1 MKLTENAE
9 KLLQS
14 RYYQEGEDFDGLI
27 DRLVSIVDDD
37 FKDETRQ
44 AIANLDFLPSSPV
57 LMNIGTD
64 TPYLAACHVL
74 PIKDDL
80 VDIFETVKQCA
91 IVFKYGGGIGI
102 DFSPLRGNDSKVL
115 GTNGVASGP
124 VSFMH
129 VFDEAS
135 NQIKA
140 GGRRR
145 AASMGILNVGHPDI
159 EDFIHCKSD
168 GKKLQNFNISVS
180 VTDDFM
186 KAAALPFTPESELL
200 DDIATQAH
208 KTGDPGIIFI
218 DTINEGREEKGKE
231 LFTATNACGEQPLLP
246 YESCVLG
253 SINLAHCVTD
263 GKFDAGRFTDLV
275 VIGSN
280 YLMEVLGHTDFP
292 LPEIEKA
299 TLHNERIG
307 LGIMGFADMLIQMK
321 VPYDSDEAVAV
332 AKEVARTLKLNV
344 NYSVPERFESKTTIA
359 PTGSISMIADCSG
372 GIEPIFAVSYT
383 KKTADGKDVYSYQ
396 NKYCDTLLNDPDV
409 TSKAWAHIFKTAHD
423 IPWERHVEMQ
433 AAFQE
438 SIDSSI
444 SKTINMPNSATV
456 DDVKAAYM
464 KAWESG
470 CKGITIYR
478 DGCRDVQAL
487 DVVKPEPSVNIRTGG
502 RPDWL
507 EGKTYKIKLNQG
519 TLYVTVTE
527 YDNSLY
533 DVFVTV
539 GKSGDSIR
547 AFSESVGRLISLCL
561 KSGVPVGRII
571 DQLSDIAGGDPTLT
585 PNGLIKSIP
594 DAIGNILAKHATIK
608 PVGDCPECGGTLDH
622 SEGCKHCIACGFS
635 LCG

>member
-1 MKLTENAE
+1 MKLTGNAE

-14 RYYQEGEDFDGLI
+14 RYYQEGEDFDGLV
-27 DRLVSIVDDD
+27 DRLISIVDDE

-57 LMNIGTD
+57 LMNVGTD

-80 VDIFETVKQCA
+80 ANIFETVKQCA

-102 DFSPLRGNDSKVL
+102 DFSPLRGKESKVL

-145 AASMGILNVGHPDI
+145 AASMGILNAGHPDI
-159 EDFIHCKSD
+159 KDFIHCKSD

-180 VTDDFM
+180 ITNDFM
-186 KAAALPFTPESELL
+186 EAAALPFTRESELF
-200 DDIATQAH
+200 DEIATQAH

-218 DTINEGREEKGKE
+218 DTINEGRENEGLK

-253 SINLAHCVTD
+253 SINLAHCVAN
-263 GKFDAGRFTDLV
+263 GKVDKAKLINLIFVGV
-275 VIGSN
+275 N
-280 YLMEVLGHTDFP
+280 YLKEVLNHTDFP

-299 TLHNERIG
+299 TRKSNRIG

-321 VPYDSDEAVAV
+321 VPYDSDEAVTI
-332 AKEVARTLKLNV
+332 AKEVARMLKLNAD
-344 NYSVPERFESKTTIA
+344 YPLPGRHEAKTTIA
-359 PTGSISMIADCSG
+359 PTGSISMIADCSS
-372 GIEPIFAVSYT
+372 GIEPIFAVNYT
-383 KKTADGKDVYSYQ
+383 KKTADGKDVYTYQ
-396 NKYCDTLLNDPDV
+396 NKYYDPDIPSDV
-409 TSKAWAHIFKTAHD
+409 FKTAHE
-423 IPWERHVEMQ
+423 IPWERHIKIQ
-433 AAFQE
+433 AAFQKY
-438 SIDSSI
+438 IDSSI
-444 SKTINMPNSATV
+444 SKTINMPNSAAV
-456 DDVKAAYM
+456 DDVKAAYR
-464 KAWESG
+464 KAWELG

-487 DVVKPEPSVNIRTGG
+487 DVVKPEPSVNIRTGD

-547 AFSESVGRLISLCL
+547 AFSETTGRLISLCL
-561 KSGVPVGRII
+561 KSGVPVERII
-571 DQLSDIAGGDPTLT
+571 NQLSGIAGGDPTLT

-594 DAIGNILAKHATIK
+594 DAIGNILAKHATVK
-608 PVGDCPECGGTLDH
+608 PIGDCPECGGTLDH

>member
-1 MKLTENAE
+1 LKKQGLTDNAE

-14 RYYQEGEDFDGLI
+14 RYYQEGEDFDGLVG
-27 DRLVSIVDDD
+27 RLVSIVDDD

-80 VDIFETVKQCA
+80 VDIFETIKQCA

-102 DFSPLRGNDSKVL
+102 DFSPLRGNNSKVL

-180 VTDDFM
+180 VTNDFM
-186 KAAALPFTPESELL
+186 ERVLLGYESENKLF
-200 DDIATQAH
+200 DAIATQAH

-218 DTINEGREEKGKE
+218 DTINEGREEKGLK
-231 LFTATNACGEQPLLP
+231 LFAATNACGEQPLLP

-253 SINLAHCVTD
+253 SINLAHCVAN
-263 GKFDAGRFTDLV
+263 GKLDEAKLINLIFVGT
-275 VIGSN
+275 N
-280 YLMEVLGHTDFP
+280 YLKEVLNHTRFP
-292 LPEIEKA
+292 LPEIKEA
-299 TLHNERIG
+299 TLESKRIG
-307 LGIMGFADMLIQMK
+307 LGVMGFADMLIQMK
-321 VPYDSDEAVAV
+321 VSYDSYEAVAIAGDIANMLSMNSIHASGDTV
-332 AKEVARTLKLNV
+332 L
-344 NYSVPERFESKTTIA
+344 ESKTTVA
-359 PTGSISMIADCSG
+359 PTGSISMIADCSS
-372 GIEPIFAVSYT
+372 GIEPIFAINYT
-383 KKTADGKDVYSYQ
+383 KKTADGKDVYTYQ
-396 NKYCDTLLNDPDV
+396 NKYYDPDIPSDV
-409 TSKAWAHIFKTAHD
+409 FKTAHE
-423 IPWERHVEMQ
+423 IPWERHIEIQ
-433 AAFQE
+433 AAFQKYV
-438 SIDSSI
+438 DSSI

-456 DDVKAAYM
+456 DDVKAAYR
-464 KAWESG
+464 KAWELD

-487 DVVKPEPSVNIRTGG
+487 DTVKPEPSVNIRTGG

-527 YDNSLY
+527 YNNSLY

-547 AFSESVGRLISLCL
+547 AFSETTGRLISLCL
-561 KSGVPVGRII
+561 KSGVPVERII
-571 DQLSDIAGGDPTLT
+571 DQLSGIASGDPTLT

-594 DAIGNILAKHATIK
+594 DAIGNILAKHATVK
-608 PVGDCPECGGTLDH
+608 PIGDCPECGGTLDH

>member
-1 MKLTENAE
+1 LKKQGLTDNAE

-14 RYYQEGEDFDGLI
+14 RYYQEGEDFNGLV

-57 LMNIGTD
+57 LMNVGTD

-102 DFSPLRGNDSKVL
+102 NFSPLRGKSSKVL
-115 GTNGVASGP
+115 STNGVASGP
-124 VSFMH
+124 VSFMK

-145 AASMGILNVGHPDI
+145 AASMGILDVGHEDI
-159 EDFIHCKSD
+159 REFIHCKSD

-186 KAAALPFTPESELL
+186 KRVLLGHELENKL
-200 DDIATQAH
+200 FDEIATQAH

-218 DTINEGREEKGKE
+218 DTINKDREGDGKE

-263 GKFDAGRFTDLV
+263 GKIDEDKLIDLILV
-275 VIGSN
+275 GVN
-280 YLMEVLGHTDFP
+280 YLKEVLNHTEFP
-292 LPEIEKA
+292 LPEIEEA
-299 TLHNERIG
+299 TLRNKRIG
-307 LGIMGFADMLIQMK
+307 LGIMGFADMLIQME
-321 VPYDSDEAVAV
+321 VPYDSDEAVAI
-332 AKEVARTLKLNV
+332 AGDIV
-344 NYSVPERFESKTTIA
+344 NILGINTIYTGGVVLESKTTIA
-359 PTGSISMIADCSG
+359 PTGSISMIADCSSG
-372 GIEPIFAVSYT
+372 VEPIFAVNYAKET
-383 KKTADGKDVYSYQ
+383 TDGDNVYFYQ
-396 NKYCDTLLNDPDV
+396 NKYYDPDMPSDV
-409 TSKAWAHIFKTAHD
+409 FKTAHE
-423 IPWERHVEMQ
+423 IPWERHIEIQ
-433 AAFQE
+433 AAFQKY
-438 SIDSSI
+438 IDSSI
-444 SKTINMPNSATV
+444 SKTINMPNNATV
-456 DDVKAAYM
+456 DDIKAAYIM
-464 KAWESG
+464 AWEYR
-470 CKGITIYR
+470 CKGITVFR
-478 DGCRDVQAL
+478 DGCRDQQAL
-487 DVVKPEPSVNIRTGG
+487 NVISKDQAVNVRTGE

-507 EGKTYKIKLNQG
+507 DGKTYRIKLSQG
-519 TLYVTVTE
+519 TLYVTITE

-539 GKSGDSIR
+539 GKSGDSVR
-547 AFSESVGRLISLCL
+547 AFSETTGRLISLCL
-561 KSGVPVGRII
+561 KNGVPVEKII
-571 DQLSDIAGGDPTLT
+571 NQLSDIAGGDPTLT
-585 PNGLIKSIP
+585 PGGLIKSIP
-594 DAIGNILAKHATIK
+594 DAISSILARHAAIT
-608 PVGDCPECGGTLDH
+608 PEGDCPKCGGTMIH
-622 SEGCKHCIACGFS
+622 SGGCKECRACGFS

>member
-1 MKLTENAE
+1 MKLTGNAE

-14 RYYQEGEDFDGLI
+14 RYYQEGEDFDGLV
-27 DRLVSIVDDD
+27 DRLISIVDDE

-57 LMNIGTD
+57 LMNVGTD

-80 VDIFETVKQCA
+80 ANIFETVKQCA

-102 DFSPLRGNDSKVL
+102 DFSPLRGKESKVL

-145 AASMGILNVGHPDI
+145 AASMGILNAGHPDI
-159 EDFIHCKSD
+159 KDFIHCKSD

-180 VTDDFM
+180 ITNDFM
-186 KAAALPFTPESELL
+186 EAAALPFTRESELF
-200 DDIATQAH
+200 DEIATQAH

-218 DTINEGREEKGKE
+218 DTINEGRENEGLK

-253 SINLAHCVTD
+253 SINLAHCVAN
-263 GKFDAGRFTDLV
+263 GKVDKAKLINLIFVGV
-275 VIGSN
+275 N
-280 YLMEVLGHTDFP
+280 YLKEVLNHTDFP

-299 TLHNERIG
+299 TRKSNRIG

-321 VPYDSDEAVAV
+321 VPYDSDEAVTI
-332 AKEVARTLKLNV
+332 AKEVARMLKLNAD
-344 NYSVPERFESKTTIA
+344 YPLPGRHEAKTTIA
-359 PTGSISMIADCSG
+359 PTGSISMIADCSS
-372 GIEPIFAVSYT
+372 GIEPIFAVNYT
-383 KKTADGKDVYSYQ
+383 KKTADGKDVYTYQ
-396 NKYCDTLLNDPDV
+396 NKYYDPDIPSDV
-409 TSKAWAHIFKTAHD
+409 FKTAHE
-423 IPWERHVEMQ
+423 IPWERHIKIQ
-433 AAFQE
+433 AAFQKY
-438 SIDSSI
+438 IDSSI
-444 SKTINMPNSATV
+444 SKTINMPNSAAV
-456 DDVKAAYM
+456 DDVKAAYR
-464 KAWESG
+464 KAWELG

-487 DVVKPEPSVNIRTGG
+487 DVVKPEPSVNIRTGD

-547 AFSESVGRLISLCL
+547 AFSETTGRLISLCL
-561 KSGVPVGRII
+561 KSGVPVERII
-571 DQLSDIAGGDPTLT
+571 NQLSGIAGGDPTLT

-608 PVGDCPECGGTLDH
+608 SVGDCPECGGTLDH